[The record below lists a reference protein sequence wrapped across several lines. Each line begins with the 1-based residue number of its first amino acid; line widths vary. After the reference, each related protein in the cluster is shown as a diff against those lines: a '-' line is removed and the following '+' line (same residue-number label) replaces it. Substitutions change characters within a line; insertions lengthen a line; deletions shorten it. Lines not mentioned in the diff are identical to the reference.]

1 MSLLLLTFLAFAGD
15 DDDDDDAPVKYR
27 VPTTIDFEAV
37 APAPSMRMAAEM
49 GVTAGGAQDIG
60 YFRDQIAA
68 GYIPHPNVFTP
79 EGLFGEHD
87 LPITGTTRCTALI
100 CPIGEATQASLLA
113 QPEVQ
118 WLAQLGFDSGIDAA
132 TWHRAPVNLVAV
144 VDKSGSMSGEPIDA
158 VKDSLLAVLGN
169 LSPGDQVSIVTY
181 GADVTTHLP
190 PTSVS
195 ERGVIERAI
204 HSIAIN
210 GSTNMEAGLSQGF
223 ALAKQSGAHF
233 DGVSRVMLF
242 TDERPNTGRTDAG
255 SFMGMAI
262 DASKAGVGMTTIG
275 VGEQFGAELA
285 TQIASVRG
293 GNLFFFPDALKM
305 RDTFATELDTMISEL
320 AYDMELVVRPAPGLK
335 IAGVYGIPGDAVSW
349 TGDGALKMTVST
361 LFLSHEEG
369 AIYFGFAPAG
379 NLPPRAT
386 GTMGSVDVAY
396 TLRNGERP
404 HRSVDLVVTGRPQP
418 GLARGL
424 ALVDEV
430 TVLKAATALHHE
442 KNDQE
447 GAYQLVHA
455 LAGRWAGDTDPE
467 LQIERDLVAKVEARL
482 AKLSG
487 HQGEAPPL
495 LSGRDIVNGLPRFGG
510 ATLQ

>member
-1 MSLLLLTFLAFAGD
+1 MPLLLLCLFAFAA
-15 DDDDDDAPVKYR
+15 DDDDDDAPS
-27 VPTTIDFEAV
+27 IDFDAV
-37 APAPSMRMAAEM
+37 RMAPSPSVRMEFAGEM
-49 GVTAGGAQDIG
+49 GITAGGAQDIG
-60 YFRDQIAA
+60 YFRDQINA
-68 GYIPHPNVFTP
+68 GNIPHPNVFTP

-87 LPITGTTRCTALI
+87 LPLDGTIKCTALI
-100 CPIGEATQASLLA
+100 CPIGEAVSASLIA
-113 QPEVQ
+113 QPEVR

-144 VDKSGSMSGEPIDA
+144 VDKSGSMSGEPIA
-158 VKDSLLAVLGN
+158 SVKDSLRAMLGN
-169 LSPGDQVSIVTY
+169 LQPGDQVSIVLY
-181 GADVTTHLP
+181 GATVATHLG
-190 PTSVS
+190 PTPVS
-195 ERGVIERAI
+195 DRRVIEQAI
-204 HSIAIN
+204 DGIAID
-210 GSTNMEAGLSQGF
+210 GSTNMEAGLERGF
-223 ALAKQSGAHF
+223 ALARESGAHF
-233 DGVSRVMLF
+233 DGVTRVMLF

-285 TQIASVRG
+285 TQISSVRG

-305 RDTFATELDTMISEL
+305 RETFATELDTMISEL
-320 AYDMELVVRPAPGLK
+320 AYDMELEVRPAPGLK

-349 TGDGALKMTVST
+349 TPDGALQMKVST
-361 LFLSHEEG
+361 LFLSRQEG

-379 NLPPRAT
+379 DLPPRAT
-386 GTMGSVDVAY
+386 SSMGRVEVAY

-404 HRSVDLVVTGRPQP
+404 HRAVDLVVTGRPQV

-455 LAGRWAGDTDPE
+455 LAGRWAGDPDPE
-467 LQIERDLVAKVEARL
+467 LLVEQDLIAKVEARL

-487 HQGEAPPL
+487 HQGEATPL
-495 LSGRDIVNGLPRFGG
+495 VSGRDAVNGLPRST
-510 ATLQ
+510 ARP